1 MFILLGK
8 VQAFLVVRLGPG
20 RNGTT
25 TPSWLESEVSYVF
38 LAILECLYFIRNLIS
53 TCLSIKNRVGIFIR
67 IAFDI
72 YKLS

>member
-1 MFILLGK
+1 MGNLSSYPFVSVHSLLVSVFILLGK

-38 LAILECLYFIRNLIS
+38 LAILVCLYFHKKFNINLS
-53 TCLSIKNRVGIFIR
+53 KH
-67 IAFDI
+67 
-72 YKLS
+72 